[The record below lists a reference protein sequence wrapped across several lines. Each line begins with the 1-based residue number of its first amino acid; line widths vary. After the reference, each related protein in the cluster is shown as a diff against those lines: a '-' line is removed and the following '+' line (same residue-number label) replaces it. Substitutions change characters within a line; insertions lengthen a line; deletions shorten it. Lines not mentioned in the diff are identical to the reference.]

1 MRNRFSMPLLNLE
14 NINILVVEDDEMSF
28 IYLNHLLQL
37 TGSKVVRETCGVGA
51 IEQFRNNNRFDL
63 ILMDIKLPDMDGT
76 QVTREIRKLDNRIP
90 IIAQTAG
97 RTIFDKDLALEAG
110 CSEVL
115 TKPFSM
121 EELFEKIGNCLGR
134 V

>member
-1 MRNRFSMPLLNLE
+1 MPNRFYMPLLNLE
-14 NINILVVEDDEMSF
+14 NTNILVVEDDEMSF
-28 IYLNHLLQL
+28 LYLNHLLQL
-37 TGSKVVRETCGVGA
+37 TGSKVVRETCGAGA
-51 IEQFRNNNRFDL
+51 IEQFRNNPRFDI

-76 QVTREIRKLDNRIP
+76 QVTREIRKLDKKVP

-121 EELFEKIGNCLGR
+121 EELFEMIGNCLGR
-134 V
+134 R